1 MRTLTIKG
9 RITLLY
15 ALLTAL
21 LLAVLLPVVY
31 GAVSASLRREM
42 DSQLRSAIAQ
52 VLIAVDDQDEAF
64 RLNQQVDLPDAIT
77 LCVTDPQGQPIFS
90 TAGGEWLQ
98 TAAIQPDGK
107 TVHQNETYTVRQ
119 ETVQIEGATVT
130 ASAAIS
136 AGSAEASLHTLQV
149 LLGILVPIY
158 LALAIAGAYLLAKR
172 AIRPITEITKAAETI
187 RAGDLSQRITGIA
200 TQDEIQELADTF
212 NTMLHR
218 LQASFTR
225 ERQFTADA
233 SHELRTPVAVISACA
248 EELQKDLPQGE
259 AVEPVAAIQRE
270 SARMHKIL
278 SQLLLLTRG
287 YEGRY
292 HLEREVFPLREVV
305 ASVMEELAETAA
317 ASRIRLFNQ
326 VPEEVSLYA
335 DQSLTTQL
343 LINLIGNSIRYG
355 RERGKV
361 VVRASLAQT
370 QCTTFTVSD
379 DGIGIQEDQLPH
391 IFERFYRADP
401 ARDRSGFGL
410 GLSIVQWIVS
420 LHNGQITVH
429 STPMGKAPWSP
440 LRFLPNLRLDPMGL
454 FRASIQ
460 GHDFSSDQY
469 WQAAPLMQG
478 TACQRQ
484 ILAVDSS
491 ARFMEFLP
499 HLIGIDHR
507 PVVRAI
513 PEGVLRHPGKAALLI
528 EFPGGQRVG
537 KQTHGARPV
546 RRRPV

>member
-21 LLAVLLPVVY
+21 LLAVVY

-172 AIRPITEITKAAETI
+172 AIRPITEITKAAEAI

-259 AVEPVAAIQRE
+259 A
-270 SARMHKIL
+270 
-278 SQLLLLTRG
+278 
-287 YEGRY
+287 
-292 HLEREVFPLREVV
+292 
-305 ASVMEELAETAA
+305 AETAA

-361 VVRASLAQT
+361 VVRASLTQT
-370 QCTTFTVSD
+370 QCTFTVSD

-401 ARDRSGFGL
+401 ARDRSGSGL

-429 STPMGKAPWSP
+429 STYG
-440 LRFLPNLRLDPMGL
+440 
-454 FRASIQ
+454 
-460 GHDFSSDQY
+460 
-469 WQAAPLMQG
+469 QG
-478 TACQRQ
+478 TLVTVALPTQP
-484 ILAVDSS
+484 S
-491 ARFMEFLP
+491 A
-499 HLIGIDHR
+499 
-507 PVVRAI
+507 
-513 PEGVLRHPGKAALLI
+513 
-528 EFPGGQRVG
+528 
-537 KQTHGARPV
+537 
-546 RRRPV
+546 

>member
-21 LLAVLLPVVY
+21 LPAVLLPVVY

-42 DSQLRSAIAQ
+42 DSQLRSAITQ

-90 TAGGEWLQ
+90 TVGGEWLQ

-259 AVEPVAAIQRE
+259 A
-270 SARMHKIL
+270 
-278 SQLLLLTRG
+278 
-287 YEGRY
+287 
-292 HLEREVFPLREVV
+292 
-305 ASVMEELAETAA
+305 AETAA

-343 LINLIGNSIRYG
+343 LINLIGNSILYG

-361 VVRASLAQT
+361 VVRASLTQT
-370 QCTTFTVSD
+370 QCTFTVSD

-401 ARDRSGFGL
+401 ARDRSGSGL

-429 STPMGKAPWSP
+429 STYG
-440 LRFLPNLRLDPMGL
+440 
-454 FRASIQ
+454 
-460 GHDFSSDQY
+460 
-469 WQAAPLMQG
+469 QG
-478 TACQRQ
+478 TLVTVALPTQP
-484 ILAVDSS
+484 S
-491 ARFMEFLP
+491 A
-499 HLIGIDHR
+499 
-507 PVVRAI
+507 
-513 PEGVLRHPGKAALLI
+513 
-528 EFPGGQRVG
+528 
-537 KQTHGARPV
+537 
-546 RRRPV
+546 

>member
-42 DSQLRSAIAQ
+42 DSQLCSAIAQ

-218 LQASFTR
+218 LQAFLYPGAPVYGGRLPRAAHAGGRHFRLRGGTAKGPPPRGGGGTR
-225 ERQFTADA
+225 RRHPAGERPYAQD
-233 SHELRTPVAVISACA
+233 P
-248 EELQKDLPQGE
+248 LP
-259 AVEPVAAIQRE
+259 AP
-270 SARMHKIL
+270 S
-278 SQLLLLTRG
+278 
-287 YEGRY
+287 
-292 HLEREVFPLREVV
+292 
-305 ASVMEELAETAA
+305 
-317 ASRIRLFNQ
+317 
-326 VPEEVSLYA
+326 
-335 DQSLTTQL
+335 
-343 LINLIGNSIRYG
+343 
-355 RERGKV
+355 
-361 VVRASLAQT
+361 
-370 QCTTFTVSD
+370 
-379 DGIGIQEDQLPH
+379 
-391 IFERFYRADP
+391 ADP
-401 ARDRSGFGL
+401 W
-410 GLSIVQWIVS
+410 V
-420 LHNGQITVH
+420 
-429 STPMGKAPWSP
+429 
-440 LRFLPNLRLDPMGL
+440 
-454 FRASIQ
+454 
-460 GHDFSSDQY
+460 
-469 WQAAPLMQG
+469 
-478 TACQRQ
+478 
-484 ILAVDSS
+484 
-491 ARFMEFLP
+491 
-499 HLIGIDHR
+499 
-507 PVVRAI
+507 
-513 PEGVLRHPGKAALLI
+513 
-528 EFPGGQRVG
+528 
-537 KQTHGARPV
+537 
-546 RRRPV
+546 

>member
-259 AVEPVAAIQRE
+259 A
-270 SARMHKIL
+270 
-278 SQLLLLTRG
+278 
-287 YEGRY
+287 
-292 HLEREVFPLREVV
+292 
-305 ASVMEELAETAA
+305 AETAA

-326 VPEEVSLYA
+326 IPEEVSLYA

-370 QCTTFTVSD
+370 QCTFTVSD

-401 ARDRSGFGL
+401 ARDRSGSGL

-429 STPMGKAPWSP
+429 STYG
-440 LRFLPNLRLDPMGL
+440 
-454 FRASIQ
+454 
-460 GHDFSSDQY
+460 
-469 WQAAPLMQG
+469 QG
-478 TACQRQ
+478 TLVTVALPTQP
-484 ILAVDSS
+484 S
-491 ARFMEFLP
+491 A
-499 HLIGIDHR
+499 
-507 PVVRAI
+507 
-513 PEGVLRHPGKAALLI
+513 
-528 EFPGGQRVG
+528 
-537 KQTHGARPV
+537 
-546 RRRPV
+546 

>member
-90 TAGGEWLQ
+90 TAGGDWLQ

-259 AVEPVAAIQRE
+259 A
-270 SARMHKIL
+270 
-278 SQLLLLTRG
+278 
-287 YEGRY
+287 
-292 HLEREVFPLREVV
+292 
-305 ASVMEELAETAA
+305 AETAA

-370 QCTTFTVSD
+370 QCTFTVSD

-401 ARDRSGFGL
+401 ARDRSGSGL

-429 STPMGKAPWSP
+429 STYG
-440 LRFLPNLRLDPMGL
+440 
-454 FRASIQ
+454 
-460 GHDFSSDQY
+460 
-469 WQAAPLMQG
+469 QG
-478 TACQRQ
+478 TLVTVALPTQP
-484 ILAVDSS
+484 S
-491 ARFMEFLP
+491 A
-499 HLIGIDHR
+499 
-507 PVVRAI
+507 
-513 PEGVLRHPGKAALLI
+513 
-528 EFPGGQRVG
+528 
-537 KQTHGARPV
+537 
-546 RRRPV
+546 

>member
-1 MRTLTIKG
+1 MRTLTIKE

-21 LLAVLLPVVY
+21 LPAVLLPVVY

-259 AVEPVAAIQRE
+259 A
-270 SARMHKIL
+270 
-278 SQLLLLTRG
+278 
-287 YEGRY
+287 
-292 HLEREVFPLREVV
+292 
-305 ASVMEELAETAA
+305 AETAA

-361 VVRASLAQT
+361 MVRASLTQT
-370 QCTTFTVSD
+370 QCTFTVSD

-401 ARDRSGFGL
+401 ARDRSGSGL

-420 LHNGQITVH
+420 LHNGQITAH
-429 STPMGKAPWSP
+429 STYG
-440 LRFLPNLRLDPMGL
+440 
-454 FRASIQ
+454 
-460 GHDFSSDQY
+460 
-469 WQAAPLMQG
+469 QG
-478 TACQRQ
+478 TLVTVALPTQP
-484 ILAVDSS
+484 S
-491 ARFMEFLP
+491 A
-499 HLIGIDHR
+499 
-507 PVVRAI
+507 
-513 PEGVLRHPGKAALLI
+513 
-528 EFPGGQRVG
+528 
-537 KQTHGARPV
+537 
-546 RRRPV
+546 

>member
-42 DSQLRSAIAQ
+42 DSQLRSAITQ

-200 TQDEIQELADTF
+200 KFKSWPT
-212 NTMLHR
+212 
-218 LQASFTR
+218 
-225 ERQFTADA
+225 
-233 SHELRTPVAVISACA
+233 
-248 EELQKDLPQGE
+248 
-259 AVEPVAAIQRE
+259 
-270 SARMHKIL
+270 
-278 SQLLLLTRG
+278 
-287 YEGRY
+287 
-292 HLEREVFPLREVV
+292 
-305 ASVMEELAETAA
+305 
-317 ASRIRLFNQ
+317 
-326 VPEEVSLYA
+326 
-335 DQSLTTQL
+335 L
-343 LINLIGNSIRYG
+343 LIPCCTGSRLPLPGS
-355 RERGKV
+355 
-361 VVRASLAQT
+361 ASLRRMPPTSCARRWPS
-370 QCTTFTVSD
+370 F
-379 DGIGIQEDQLPH
+379 P
-391 IFERFYRADP
+391 P
-401 ARDRSGFGL
+401 ARR
-410 GLSIVQWIVS
+410 
-420 LHNGQITVH
+420 NCKRT
-429 STPMGKAPWSP
+429 SP
-440 LRFLPNLRLDPMGL
+440 RG
-454 FRASIQ
+454 
-460 GHDFSSDQY
+460 
-469 WQAAPLMQG
+469 
-478 TACQRQ
+478 
-484 ILAVDSS
+484 
-491 ARFMEFLP
+491 
-499 HLIGIDHR
+499 
-507 PVVRAI
+507 
-513 PEGVLRHPGKAALLI
+513 
-528 EFPGGQRVG
+528 
-537 KQTHGARPV
+537 
-546 RRRPV
+546 RRRNPSPPSSGRAPVCTRSSPSSFC

>member
-90 TAGGEWLQ
+90 TAGGDWLQ

-259 AVEPVAAIQRE
+259 A
-270 SARMHKIL
+270 
-278 SQLLLLTRG
+278 
-287 YEGRY
+287 
-292 HLEREVFPLREVV
+292 
-305 ASVMEELAETAA
+305 AETAA

-335 DQSLTTQL
+335 DQSLTTHL

-361 VVRASLAQT
+361 VVRASLTQT
-370 QCTTFTVSD
+370 QCTFTVSD

-401 ARDRSGFGL
+401 ARDRSGSGL

-420 LHNGQITVH
+420 LHNGQITAH
-429 STPMGKAPWSP
+429 STYG
-440 LRFLPNLRLDPMGL
+440 
-454 FRASIQ
+454 
-460 GHDFSSDQY
+460 
-469 WQAAPLMQG
+469 QG
-478 TACQRQ
+478 TLVTVALPTQP
-484 ILAVDSS
+484 S
-491 ARFMEFLP
+491 A
-499 HLIGIDHR
+499 
-507 PVVRAI
+507 
-513 PEGVLRHPGKAALLI
+513 
-528 EFPGGQRVG
+528 
-537 KQTHGARPV
+537 
-546 RRRPV
+546 

>member
-149 LLGILVPIY
+149 LMGILVPIY

-259 AVEPVAAIQRE
+259 A
-270 SARMHKIL
+270 
-278 SQLLLLTRG
+278 
-287 YEGRY
+287 
-292 HLEREVFPLREVV
+292 
-305 ASVMEELAETAA
+305 AETAA

-326 VPEEVSLYA
+326 IPEEVSLYA

-370 QCTTFTVSD
+370 QCTFTVSD

-401 ARDRSGFGL
+401 ARDRSGSGL

-429 STPMGKAPWSP
+429 STYG
-440 LRFLPNLRLDPMGL
+440 
-454 FRASIQ
+454 
-460 GHDFSSDQY
+460 
-469 WQAAPLMQG
+469 QG
-478 TACQRQ
+478 TLVTVALPTQP
-484 ILAVDSS
+484 S
-491 ARFMEFLP
+491 A
-499 HLIGIDHR
+499 
-507 PVVRAI
+507 
-513 PEGVLRHPGKAALLI
+513 
-528 EFPGGQRVG
+528 
-537 KQTHGARPV
+537 
-546 RRRPV
+546 

>member
-172 AIRPITEITKAAETI
+172 AIRPITEITKAAEAI

-259 AVEPVAAIQRE
+259 A
-270 SARMHKIL
+270 
-278 SQLLLLTRG
+278 
-287 YEGRY
+287 
-292 HLEREVFPLREVV
+292 
-305 ASVMEELAETAA
+305 AETAA

-343 LINLIGNSIRYG
+343 LINLIGNGIRYG

-361 VVRASLAQT
+361 VVRASLTQT
-370 QCTTFTVSD
+370 QCTFTVSD

-401 ARDRSGFGL
+401 ARDRSGSGL

-429 STPMGKAPWSP
+429 STYG
-440 LRFLPNLRLDPMGL
+440 
-454 FRASIQ
+454 
-460 GHDFSSDQY
+460 
-469 WQAAPLMQG
+469 QG
-478 TACQRQ
+478 TLVTVALPTQP
-484 ILAVDSS
+484 S
-491 ARFMEFLP
+491 A
-499 HLIGIDHR
+499 
-507 PVVRAI
+507 
-513 PEGVLRHPGKAALLI
+513 
-528 EFPGGQRVG
+528 
-537 KQTHGARPV
+537 
-546 RRRPV
+546 